1 MSVSDALHGPR
12 QKVLVEACVASV
24 ADSIAAAEGGAR
36 RLELNRALDR
46 DGLTPPPALLDDVLA
61 ATTLPVIVMVR
72 PHDRGFV
79 YTEEEVAGM
88 LDSTRELVERGAAGV
103 AVGPLT
109 AAGRVNR
116 TQLRALLA
124 AADGAEVVFHRA
136 FDIVASMF
144 ESLELLIDCGVMRV
158 LTSGQAPTALEGIDA
173 IRRLHARA
181 AGRIEILPGAGVGP
195 ANAAA
200 IVEQTG
206 CHQLHGTFR
215 DPDRPGGG
223 TDRRTVAGV
232 CAAAEAAWSA
242 RTEESR

>member
-1 MSVSDALHGPR
+1 MSVSDAPHGPR
-12 QKVLVEACVASV
+12 PTVLVEACVASV
-24 ADSIAAAEGGAR
+24 ADSIAAEEGGAR

-46 DGLTPPPALLDDVLA
+46 DGLTPPPALIDDVLA
-61 ATTLPVIVMVR
+61 ATELPVIVMVR
-72 PHDRGFV
+72 SHDRGFV
-79 YTEEEVAGM
+79 YTEEEIAGM
-88 LDSTRELVERGAAGV
+88 LDSTRDLVGRGAAGI

-116 TQLRALLA
+116 THLRAFLA
-124 AADGAEVVFHRA
+124 AADGADVVFHRA
-136 FDIVASMF
+136 FDVVASMF
-144 ESLELLIDCGVMRV
+144 ESLELLIDCGVTRV
-158 LTSGQAPTALEGIDA
+158 LTSGQAPTAAGGIDA
-173 IRRLHARA
+173 IRRLQERA

-215 DPDRPGGG
+215 DPGRSGEG
-223 TDRRTVAGV
+223 TDRRTVAAV

-242 RTEESR
+242 RAKRSR